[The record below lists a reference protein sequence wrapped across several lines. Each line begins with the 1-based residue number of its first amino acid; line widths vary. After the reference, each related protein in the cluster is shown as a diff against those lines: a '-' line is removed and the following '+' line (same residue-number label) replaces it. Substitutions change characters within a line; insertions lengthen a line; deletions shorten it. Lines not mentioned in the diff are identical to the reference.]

1 MRVSFTE
8 KKSLIQKQKRKIIL
22 PDFSIFCLKNLFREI
37 FFLIVKQIQVKIEQ
51 KKKRNQQKQIKQKRN
66 LTLKKNLFNQFIFF
80 KMLILREK

>member
-51 KKKRNQQKQIKQKRN
+51 KKKETN
-66 LTLKKNLFNQFIFF
+66 KN
-80 KMLILREK
+80 K